1 MFDILLVISISGV
14 LIGLCFSQK
23 DATDRE
29 MQFRIKYHDLFLGL
43 YK

>member
-1 MFDILLVISISGV
+1 MFNVFLIISVSCL

-29 MQFRIKYHDLFLGL
+29 MRFRIKYHDLFLGL
-43 YK
+43 NK